1 MARTSFVDVP
11 APDTYLER
19 FDDCGMRLWKFDRGP
34 TFCGSFFFFSAFL
47 PGTKSPEK
55 FGRNVSISGR
65 KEFLVTYCASILFF
79 FVSLHGTMIPI
90 AQRFPFFFLS
100 MILLDIF

>member
-34 TFCGSFFFFSAFL
+34 TFRGSFFFFLHFCRGQNPL
-47 PGTKSPEK
+47 KNLGEM
-55 FGRNVSISGR
+55 FQFQGGRN
-65 KEFLVTYCASILFF
+65 F
-79 FVSLHGTMIPI
+79 
-90 AQRFPFFFLS
+90 
-100 MILLDIF
+100 

>member
-34 TFCGSFFFFSAFL
+34 TFRGSFFFFSAFL

-65 KEFLVTYCASILFF
+65 KEFLVTYCVSILFF
-79 FVSLHGTMIPI
+79 L
-90 AQRFPFFFLS
+90 FPCTVQ
-100 MILLDIF
+100 